1 MKFLGYQRPD
11 GSAGIRNYVLII
23 PGGFIASKICDFVIG
38 TRTIHTADHGSGRT
52 RADREAIARVLVG
65 LGKNP
70 NVGAVIVHTA
80 SPGAGYPELAPER
93 LAEEIAVSGK
103 PVELINPAKDGG
115 TFGAIEKG
123 VKIARRLVYEISKQ
137 RREPCDFGQLAIG
150 VKCGYSDPTSGI
162 AGNPAVGYLYDRLV
176 EAGGVAMF
184 GETTEIIGAEQAL
197 AKRAVNEEVAREI
210 LRTSEVIESLA
221 KASGQDIRSVNP
233 VPSNI
238 AAGITTLEEK
248 SLGAVYKAGTAPI
261 KGVLKY
267 AERPSG
273 RGLYFVDNW
282 MGHLSIFLGYAAA
295 GAQLVIFQLGGG
307 GTPGRTILE
316 SAPSVVAPL
325 LWATANPV
333 TYGRSEDS
341 VDYFSGTVIDGSET
355 PEEAGERLV
364 QTVLGIASGTCTRS
378 ETLNY
383 CDPAQVYTREPVF

>member
-1 MKFLGYQRPD
+1 
-11 GSAGIRNYVLII
+11 
-23 PGGFIASKICDFVIG
+23 
-38 TRTIHTADHGSGRT
+38 
-52 RADREAIARVLVG
+52 VLVG

-103 PVELINPAKDGG
+103 PVELIDPAKDGG

-123 VKIARRLVYEISKQ
+123 VKIARRLAYEISKQ

-261 KGVLKY
+261 QSVLKY